1 MGKKIMEDRKI
12 YSLNR
17 IAYLIANKVDMQLY
31 KDNDNKIYAVV
42 DEDIGYLLE
51 KYNTDVQLHAF
62 LGAYRELRQK
72 IKDIQ

>member
-1 MGKKIMEDRKI
+1 
-12 YSLNR
+12 
-17 IAYLIANKVDMQLY
+17 MQLV

-42 DEDIGYLLE
+42 DEDIGYLLD

>member
-1 MGKKIMEDRKI
+1 MDDRKI

-42 DEDIGYLLE
+42 DEDISYLLD

-62 LGAYRELRQK
+62 LAGYRELRQK
-72 IKDIQ
+72 IKELHNNN